1 VRTRAVAAGVG
12 AALAIALP
20 AALVA
25 QILDA
30 RRDEDAGTN
39 PLTYGLA
46 ALVLVGIA
54 VGGGVTGRQRPNGP
68 AAAGAAV
75 GAVAVVIVL
84 VLGIARRLVAGD
96 DVAWATVPGTV
107 VVAAALGA
115 AASALAARAA
125 GRTRP

>member
-1 VRTRAVAAGVG
+1 MRTRAVAAGVG

-30 RRDEDAGTN
+30 RRDEDAGTS
-39 PLTYGLA
+39 PLLYVLA
-46 ALVLVGIA
+46 ALVLVG
-54 VGGGVTGRQRPNGP
+54 VGMGGGVAGRQRPTRP
-68 AAAGAAV
+68 AAAGAVV
-75 GAVAVVIVL
+75 GAVAVAIVL

-96 DVAWATVPGTV
+96 DVAWATVPGTLA
-107 VVAAALGA
+107 VAAALGA

>member
-1 VRTRAVAAGVG
+1 MRTRAVAAGVG

-30 RRDEDAGTN
+30 RRDEDAGTS
-39 PLTYGLA
+39 PLLYVLA
-46 ALVLVGIA
+46 ALVLCGVA
-54 VGGGVTGRQRPNGP
+54 VGGAITGRQRPNRPAPAGAVVG
-68 AAAGAAV
+68 AAA
-75 GAVAVVIVL
+75 VAIVL

-96 DVAWATVPGTV
+96 DVAWATVPGMLV
-107 VVAAALGA
+107 FAAALGA
-115 AASALAARAA
+115 AASALTARAA